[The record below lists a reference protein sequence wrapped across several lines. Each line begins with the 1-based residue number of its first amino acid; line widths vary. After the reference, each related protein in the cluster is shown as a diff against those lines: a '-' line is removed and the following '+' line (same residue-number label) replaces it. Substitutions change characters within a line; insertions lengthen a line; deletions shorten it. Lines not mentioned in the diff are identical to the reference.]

1 MVCYDLNKHKIPI
14 IVSELLE
21 ITTASEI
28 DQKKIARAFVKNLNR
43 KHRTSQQLLI
53 KLLSNIIED
62 YSTSNSDPRNRAA
75 VNWSKE
81 VSKINNNFPYI

>member
-1 MVCYDLNKHKIPI
+1 MVCYELNKEKIPV

-28 DQKKIARAFVKNLNR
+28 DQRRIAKDFVKNLTR

-53 KLLSNIIED
+53 KLLSNVIKE
-62 YSTSNSDPRNRAA
+62 YSNSNSDPRNRAA
-75 VNWSKE
+75 VNWAKE
-81 VSKINNNFPYI
+81 VSELNNNFPFV